1 MQVQDGASPRLAS
14 LKGQQSHDQFFR
26 LLGKK
31 AVVAY
36 RGEELKAKE
45 TGGRSV
51 GTGSTAPIPRV
62 CRTMGRASLGFQ
74 GEEGKF
80 WKENLREI
88 GKGGPGA
95 RGGGK
100 QE

>member
-1 MQVQDGASPRLAS
+1 
-14 LKGQQSHDQFFR
+14 
-26 LLGKK
+26 
-31 AVVAY
+31 
-36 RGEELKAKE
+36 
-45 TGGRSV
+45 
-51 GTGSTAPIPRV
+51 
-62 CRTMGRASLGFQ
+62 MGRASLGFQ